1 MIFITIHDTF
11 TNDTAFNIVETFLII
26 VHVFFKIQV
35 GQTTNFTL
43 SADKRKTIKEK

>member
-11 TNDTAFNIVETFLII
+11 TNDTAFNIVETFLISTC
-26 VHVFFKIQV
+26 FFKIQV
-35 GQTTNFTL
+35 GQTTDFTL

>member
-11 TNDTAFNIVETFLII
+11 TNDTAFNIVETFLISTC
-26 VHVFFKIQV
+26 FFQNTGRPNNK
-35 GQTTNFTL
+35 FHL